1 MKIHNVRLGYATN
14 SSSSHS
20 IIFDPSIGANYD
32 DADDFGWNFFTAST
46 RESKDQYMACMLRQN
61 LDGDFPEAI
70 ITAIIKGLGLPD
82 NEPSDD
88 GYGFR
93 YTKTIDHQS
102 LYNLPKE
109 FGFDHV
115 SLEFFNEFR
124 EYLLQDGYHILG
136 GNDNC
141 DEDHHLLN
149 GNEIDLG
156 GWRPES
162 ENIVCRKDGDWW
174 TLYGKRSGNRLVLTF
189 NDNAA
194 PYAPVTP
201 MLMDIKITDFCTH
214 GCAYCYQGS
223 TKNGEHMNPK
233 ELWSYAG
240 MVAEAKVFEVAIG
253 GGEPTQCPH
262 FDQYI
267 EMLHNQGVVVNF
279 TTKSTDWLEDE
290 KRAEHILKHI
300 GAFAFSVDG
309 DTMPKLDRIYDIL
322 KYRGWT
328 GYGKEKLTLQVV
340 PATVSAY
347 QLETTLTWAAAKN
360 IRVTLLGY
368 KESGRGA
375 KFKEIGLA
383 KSWGKFNEGE
393 WLGTVA
399 KLNKEKKLGRLSID
413 TTLAS
418 KYEAELKELGLPDWL
433 YHTKE
438 GQYSMYLDLVQ
449 MKYGPSSYH
458 IDKLEPFTLHRIS
471 VEEMFALVDP
481 V

>member
-20 IIFDPSIGANYD
+20 IIFDPSIGMNHD

-46 RESKDQYMACMLRQN
+46 RESKDEYMASMLRQN
-61 LDGDFPEAI
+61 LDGDFPQAMI
-70 ITAIIKGLGLPD
+70 DAIIKGLDLPD
-82 NEPSDD
+82 DTD
-88 GYGFR
+88 GCYGG
-93 YTKTIDHQS
+93 KHIDHQS
-102 LYNLPKE
+102 LYNLPTE
-109 FGFDHV
+109 FGSDHV

-124 EYLLQDGYHILG
+124 NYILQDGIHILG

-141 DEDHHLLN
+141 DDGHHLLN
-149 GNEIDLG
+149 GNKVNFG
-156 GWRPES
+156 GWEPERGDM
-162 ENIVCRKDGDWW
+162 VCRKDGDWW
-174 TLYGKRSGNRLVLTF
+174 TLYSKHTGNRIVLTF

-223 TKNGEHMNPK
+223 SKAGEHMNSK

-253 GGEPTQCPH
+253 GGEPTQCPQ
-262 FDQYI
+262 FEDYI
-267 EMLHNQGVVVNF
+267 RMLHDQGVIVNF

-290 KRAEHILKHI
+290 KRCEAILKYT
-300 GAFAFSVDG
+300 GAFAFSVD
-309 DTMPKLDRIYDIL
+309 DATLPKLDRVYDIL
-322 KYRGWT
+322 KYRGYN

-340 PATVSAY
+340 PATISAY
-347 QLETTLTWAAAKN
+347 QLERILNWAAMHH

-418 KYEAELKELGLPDWL
+418 KYEAELKELGLPEWL

-449 MKYGPSSYH
+449 LKYGPSSYH
-458 IDKLEPFTLHRIS
+458 VDKLVPFDLHRIS
-471 VEEMFALVDP
+471 VEEMFAKVEP